1 MRTSALFAAAILL
14 AAGAGRPALAAAA
27 GSTDT
32 GVIRSMWRNLRP
44 AVGQRSTALRSSQ
57 FGKAAKTAPVRLQW
71 KSARTSKKRLRREQE
86 GSRISAYCF
95 CAEIDVDAVSEATIA
110 QDGRLWAGRSYGDVW
125 HLSSPR
131 SPLLFG
137 EEALKQSSDSDIF
150 IMPYGCVVFWNLRA
164 DEENS
169 FLELLK
175 PFASELV
182 EKREFD
188 FLTLASNA
196 TSCSTSTRKVSED
209 SVTLETDLP
218 AEKLAISFGLAQS
231 VKLSALEEQL
241 DETVSDVRHIPEEM
255 SRNGRVRFSEREVSK
270 LTGRLFLFRSEVNLY
285 SDILDG
291 QPTWFWDNEDFAS
304 QYEQTSQYL
313 DLSNRVDVYNQR
325 LDIVGELVENLNDR
339 LNHKD
344 SAKLEWIII
353 WLITV
358 EIIMGLLPETSVVGI
373 IPRLVG
379 TAGKLFARG
388 VAPL

>member
-1 MRTSALFAAAILL
+1 
-14 AAGAGRPALAAAA
+14 
-27 GSTDT
+27 
-32 GVIRSMWRNLRP
+32 
-44 AVGQRSTALRSSQ
+44 
-57 FGKAAKTAPVRLQW
+57 
-71 KSARTSKKRLRREQE
+71 
-86 GSRISAYCF
+86 
-95 CAEIDVDAVSEATIA
+95 
-110 QDGRLWAGRSYGDVW
+110 
-125 HLSSPR
+125 
-131 SPLLFG
+131 
-137 EEALKQSSDSDIF
+137 
-150 IMPYGCVVFWNLRA
+150 
-164 DEENS
+164 
-169 FLELLK
+169 
-175 PFASELV
+175 
-182 EKREFD
+182 
-188 FLTLASNA
+188 
-196 TSCSTSTRKVSED
+196 
-209 SVTLETDLP
+209 
-218 AEKLAISFGLAQS
+218 
-231 VKLSALEEQL
+231 
-241 DETVSDVRHIPEEM
+241 
-255 SRNGRVRFSEREVSK
+255 
-270 LTGRLFLFRSEVNLY
+270 VNLY